1 MFREWEF
8 ARNTSSNAK
17 YRWRCMKA
25 SLVLTLLV
33 VACFV
38 ARLESASGVVVGLLW
53 GGGGRMEDTRAKEGK
68 KEGRG
73 GKEKKKCI

>member
-1 MFREWEF
+1 MYPYGLQKFPLSLSVEYESMFREWEV

-38 ARLESASGVVVGLLW
+38 ARMESASGG
-53 GGGGRMEDTRAKEGK
+53 
-68 KEGRG
+68 
-73 GKEKKKCI
+73 

>member
-53 GGGGRMEDTRAKEGK
+53 GGGGGLRAPPA
-68 KEGRG
+68 G
-73 GKEKKKCI
+73 GEKKAGGGGRERREV